1 MTLWIIPAVYLAVG
15 AIIAG
20 VSLEIAKRNLSEVSA
35 LKLFVLFVFWPLI
48 LAVVVPMG
56 VIGAFSKRK

>member
-20 VSLEIAKRNLSEVSA
+20 VSLEIAKRNLSEVSV